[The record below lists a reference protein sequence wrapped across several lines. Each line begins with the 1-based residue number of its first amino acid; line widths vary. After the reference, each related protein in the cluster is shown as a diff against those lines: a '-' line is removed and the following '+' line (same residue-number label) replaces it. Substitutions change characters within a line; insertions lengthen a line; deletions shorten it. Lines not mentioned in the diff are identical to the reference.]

1 MNPPPEETSRW
12 KRLFSKGLD
21 LLYPPLCGVCG
32 TLLSNGQSLCQRCN
46 GDLPRLADPFCKR
59 CGEPFPGD
67 IEGDFTCPNC
77 STLKLSFD
85 FARAAMIRDDR
96 TLELIHRLKYGKEL
110 HLAKSLGLL
119 ATEALQDSRFE
130 KARAE
135 SWPLVPVPLH
145 RRRLQQR
152 HFNQAEEIAREI
164 SRQTGMPML
173 KALRRVRATGHQ
185 TSLTRK
191 QRLENL
197 RGAFEMTRQGLRH
210 PADRKQG
217 VILVDDVFTTG
228 ATASECAKVLRKAGF
243 RAVTVVT
250 VMRG

>member
-1 MNPPPEETSRW
+1 M
-12 KRLFSKGLD
+12 
-21 LLYPPLCGVCG
+21 
-32 TLLSNGQSLCQRCN
+32 
-46 GDLPRLADPFCKR
+46 DLPRLADPFCKR
-59 CGEPFPGD
+59 CGEPFPGEID
-67 IEGDFTCPNC
+67 DAFTCPNC

-85 FARAAMIRDDR
+85 FARAAMVRDDR

-110 HLAKSLGLL
+110 HLAKCLGIL
-119 ATEALQDSRFE
+119 ATEALDDSRLE

-135 SWPLVPVPLH
+135 NWPLVPVPLH

-152 HFNQAEEIAREI
+152 HFNQAEEIVREL
-164 SRQTGMPML
+164 SRQTGMPIL
-173 KALRRVRATGHQ
+173 KALRRTRATGHQ

-197 RGAFEMTRQGLRH
+197 RGAFEITRRGLRH
-210 PADRKQG
+210 PAEKKQG

-228 ATASECAKVLRKAGF
+228 ATATECAKVLRKAGF
-243 RAVTVVT
+243 SSVAVVT